1 MDKAEFVNIAPKYY
15 SLAII
20 AYLIQHISFVE
31 GITAETFSGHY
42 SNEEDHT
49 YYVPRWKLF
58 DLAVACLV
66 QEGMIDVVSDPFG
79 PSIISPSESFTDR

>member
-58 DLAVACLV
+58 DLAVAWLV
-66 QEGMIDVVSDPFG
+66 VASVFANTQA
-79 PSIISPSESFTDR
+79 TDLAS